1 VTTFDRFTEQAKRW
15 VRREQRTFS
24 QPDDDWDM
32 SIGIDFPGEERH
44 YFFRVPSPLA
54 NSEEGKDALAH
65 ALGMA
70 VHQFKPTKLAI
81 ISSTWMVELKGDP
94 PEKDDMLA
102 GRLRPSQHPDRIEA
116 VVLLVAD
123 QEITH
128 VWRAK
133 IIRSDDGP
141 PDLEP
146 WELQPVAAEL
156 SGRMIDPWRYLL
168 R

>member
-81 ISSTWMVELKGDP
+81 ISSTWMVELPAPRPHRGRRPVGGRPGDHACVASQ
-94 PEKDDMLA
+94 DHSLRRWAA
-102 GRLRPSQHPDRIEA
+102 GPGAVGASARGGRAFRPHDR
-116 VVLLVAD
+116 
-123 QEITH
+123 
-128 VWRAK
+128 
-133 IIRSDDGP
+133 
-141 PDLEP
+141 
-146 WELQPVAAEL
+146 PVAVSAAL
-156 SGRMIDPWRYLL
+156 KSYAL